1 MEDGTEINGLGTA
14 VEELIVEE
22 NLEGI
27 KLKKLAYPDSFIKH
41 GEVAE

>member
-22 NLEGI
+22 KTTGNRIRETSM
-27 KLKKLAYPDSFIKH
+27 AR
-41 GEVAE
+41 